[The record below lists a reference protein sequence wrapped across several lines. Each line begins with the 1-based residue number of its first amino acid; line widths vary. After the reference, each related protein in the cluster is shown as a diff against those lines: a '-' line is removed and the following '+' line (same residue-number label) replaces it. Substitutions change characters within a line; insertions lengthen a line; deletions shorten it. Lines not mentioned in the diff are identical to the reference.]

1 MGKPGPAI
9 YTDVTLQNSTDDSL
23 ALYDKVDWYGSANH
37 PVIIPARQPDK
48 IKHQA
53 DPQTGCSVG
62 GVAYTIR
69 KNIRW
74 VVAWSNMKD
83 EDNQV
88 YIDIIKTDEKIDWSF
103 YQSLLKTSDS
113 IADPVNKYKNTAL
126 AKIEPSST
134 APGLKAA
141 LNPAFYQSHLLP
153 TQV

>member
-9 YTDVTLQNSTDDSL
+9 YTDVTLNNSSDDNL

-37 PVIIPARQPDK
+37 PIIIPAQQPDK

-53 DPQTGCSVG
+53 DPQTGCSEG
-62 GVAYTIR
+62 GVAYTVR

-83 EDNQV
+83 EDNKV
-88 YIDIIKTDEKIDWSF
+88 YIDIIKTEDKIDWSF
-103 YQSLLKTSDS
+103 YQSLLKTSES
-113 IADPVNKYKNTAL
+113 IAEPVNKYKNTAR

-134 APGLKAA
+134 APDLRAI
-141 LNPAFYQSHLLP
+141 LHPAFYQSLYPP
-153 TQV
+153 TQI